1 MALNLFDLG
10 LVGLGVMGRNLLLN
24 MADHGFAVLGYD
36 KDLAKGKALEQEGAG
51 KNVAAASDL
60 AALVSRLKS
69 PRAVL
74 LLVPA
79 GKVVDAVLGELVPH
93 LSRGD
98 LVIDSGNSHFKDTER
113 RLKELAE
120 KDILFLGMGISGGE
134 AGARHGPSLMPG
146 GPRAGYERVRPI
158 LEAVAAK
165 VESGARSAEREVGAL
180 RAPPSALHSP
190 PSALHSSPSALHSSC
205 VAYLGPGA
213 CGHYV
218 KMVHNGIE
226 YGLMQLL
233 AEVYDLLHRGLGF
246 DCPKMAKVFEQWG
259 QGELDSFL
267 VEITAKIFR
276 KTDPKTGSFL
286 VDVISDVARQKGT
299 GKWTSQEAFDLQVP
313 FLTGDAAVSMRD
325 LSGQE
330 EARRAGSRA
339 LLGAH
344 KTFSYEPEA
353 FLPHLEA
360 AYHAASVMTYAQ
372 GFALMQAA
380 SKKHGYDL
388 DLATVARIWRG
399 GCIIRAAV
407 LEDICRAFEAQPALV
422 NLMLDPKL
430 AQEITKRQRDL
441 RFVLR
446 TAIDLGIPVPAL
458 ASTLAYFDA
467 YRAARLP
474 TNLIQAQRDFFGA
487 HMYERIDEPGT
498 YHTEWDEMQP
508 GLPSLPN

>member
-1 MALNLFDLG
+1 MALTHFDLG

-24 MADHGFAVLGYD
+24 MADHGFAVMGYD
-36 KDLAKGKALEQEGAG
+36 KDPAKGKALELEGTG
-51 KNVAAASDL
+51 KKVTSAIDL
-60 AALVSRLKS
+60 ATLVSRLKT

-79 GKVVDAVLGELVPH
+79 GKVVDAVLGELVPQ

-113 RLKELAE
+113 RQKEMAE
-120 KDILFLGMGISGGE
+120 KDIFFLGMGISGGE

-146 GPRAGYERVRPI
+146 GPRAGYDRVRPI

-165 VESGARSAEREVGAL
+165 VESGARSAERVEGAL
-180 RAPPSALHSP
+180 RAPRSALLSP
-190 PSALHSSPSALHSSC
+190 PSALHSTC
-205 VAYLGPGA
+205 VAYLGHGA

-233 AEVYDLLHRGLGF
+233 AEVYDLLQRGMGF
-246 DCPKMAKVFEQWG
+246 CCPEMAEIFEQWD
-259 QGELDSFL
+259 QGELHSFL
-267 VEITAKIFR
+267 IEITAKIFR
-276 KTDPKTGSFL
+276 KTDTKTGKFL

-330 EARRAGSRA
+330 EARHAGSRT

-344 KTFSYEPEA
+344 NTFSNEPEA

-360 AYHAASVMTYAQ
+360 AYHAASVITY
-372 GFALMQAA
+372 
-380 SKKHGYDL
+380 
-388 DLATVARIWRG
+388 
-399 GCIIRAAV
+399 
-407 LEDICRAFEAQPALV
+407 
-422 NLMLDPKL
+422 
-430 AQEITKRQRDL
+430 
-441 RFVLR
+441 
-446 TAIDLGIPVPAL
+446 
-458 ASTLAYFDA
+458 
-467 YRAARLP
+467 
-474 TNLIQAQRDFFGA
+474 
-487 HMYERIDEPGT
+487 
-498 YHTEWDEMQP
+498 
-508 GLPSLPN
+508 